1 MTNNIWEP
9 TKGIF
14 EPTKFLNETTPKA
27 SIDKDKIEE
36 ATPEEEEETEEIT
49 LEEE

>member
-1 MTNNIWEP
+1 MTNNMWEP

-14 EPTKFLNETTPKA
+14 EPTGFFNETTPKV

-36 ATPEEEEETEEIT
+36 ATPEEEEETEEKIS
-49 LEEE
+49 EEE